1 VSVYL
6 HIYTCNRI
14 LASRAL
20 FGHISLIAVH
30 TVELIF
36 MGRETSSSQWLLAR
50 VTHKALRVPWL
61 VLIGDPTTGN
71 GLINKS
77 LEGQRIQNMP
87 VRTTVISGLLI

>member
-1 VSVYL
+1 MRVYL

-36 MGRETSSSQWLLAR
+36 VGRETSSSQWLLAR

-71 GLINKS
+71 GLIHKS
-77 LEGQRIQNMP
+77 LD
-87 VRTTVISGLLI
+87 RTCLIGELFISSLLI